1 MREDKDVQKLV
12 RTLRAR
18 APDDAAELLVR
29 ESPERIRDALKL
41 LPDNHA
47 QRVVEHLPAE
57 LQPFKPKAEVKDL
70 TAPGSVAELMDPV
83 PASVPL
89 GTTVAAAVE
98 AVRRADV
105 PTDVTYLYVFDEGDK
120 LVGLVVMR
128 ELMLAGSDATVDQVM
143 LPKPFALQIDLPLS
157 EACKAAVRRQYPVY
171 PVVDGENRLL
181 GQVRGWRLFEQQ
193 VIEISAQPGQMVG
206 VQKEERAFTPLL
218 SSFFKRHPWLQLNL
232 LTAFIAAFVVGSF
245 TGTIEKVVAL
255 AAFLPVLAGQSG
267 NTGCQALAITL
278 RGLAL
283 GDVDK
288 RPKLNLVLKEATL
301 GIANGLL
308 VGLVAAA
315 AMWFYASRQPETASQ
330 APMLALVILL
340 AMCGSCVMSGIS
352 GVLIPLGLRR
362 VGADPAV
369 ASAIF
374 LTTVTDIVGMGL
386 MLALATTLVL

>member
-1 MREDKDVQKLV
+1 MKEENDVQKLV

-29 ESPERIRDALKL
+29 ESPEFIRDTLKL
-41 LPDNHA
+41 LPDRHA
-47 QRVVEHLPAE
+47 RKVAEHLP
-57 LQPFKPKAEVKDL
+57 PHMRPVKPDAGGK
-70 TAPGSVAELMDPV
+70 GVASPETLIELMDPI
-83 PASVPL
+83 PASVPV

-98 AVRRADV
+98 AVRRTEV
-105 PTDVTYLYVFDEGDK
+105 PTELTYLYVTEGGDK
-120 LVGLVVMR
+120 LVGLVVLR
-128 ELMLAGSDATVDQVM
+128 DLMLSEPDATVDQIM
-143 LPKPFALQIDLPLS
+143 LPRPFTINVDLSLS
-157 EACKAAVRRQYPVY
+157 DACRAAVRRHYPVY
-171 PVVDGENRLL
+171 PVVDAKSRLL

-193 VIEISAQPGQMVG
+193 IIEISAQSGQMVG
-206 VQKEERAFTPLL
+206 VQKEERSFTPLFSAFL
-218 SSFFKRHPWLQLNL
+218 RRHPWLQLNL
-232 LTAFIAAFVVGSF
+232 LTAFMAAFVVSSF
-245 TGTIEKVVAL
+245 TGTIEKIVAL

-267 NTGCQALAITL
+267 NTGCQALAMTL

-288 RPKLNLVLKEATL
+288 RPKLHLVMREGAL
-301 GIANGLL
+301 GIANGVL

-315 AMWFYASRQPETASQ
+315 AMWFYASRQPESAAQ

-340 AMCGSCVMSGIS
+340 AMSGSCLMSGIS

-386 MLALATTLVL
+386 MLGLATMLVL

>member
-1 MREDKDVQKLV
+1 MREENDIQKLV

-18 APDDAAELLVR
+18 APDDAAELLAR
-29 ESPERIRDALKL
+29 ESPELIRDALKL
-41 LPDNHA
+41 LPDRHA
-47 QRVVEHLPAE
+47 HRVAEYLPSQRRPIKSHTDG
-57 LQPFKPKAEVKDL
+57 KDL
-70 TAPGSVAELMDPV
+70 AIPEAIVELMDPI
-83 PASVPL
+83 PASVAV

-98 AVRRADV
+98 AVRRAQV
-105 PTDVTYLYVFDEGDK
+105 PSELTYLYITDEGDR
-120 LVGLVVMR
+120 LVGLVVLR
-128 ELMLAGSDATVDQVM
+128 DLMLSEADATVDQIM
-143 LPKPFALQIDLPLS
+143 LASPFALHVDMPLS
-157 EACKAAVRRQYPVY
+157 EACKAAVRRHYPVY
-171 PVVDGENRLL
+171 PVVDAENRLL

-193 VIEISAQPGQMVG
+193 IIEISAQPGQMVG
-206 VQKEERAFTPLL
+206 VQKEERSFTPLFSAFL
-218 SSFFKRHPWLQLNL
+218 KRHPWLQLNL

-245 TGTIEKVVAL
+245 TGTIEKIVAL

-288 RPKLNLVLKEATL
+288 RPKLHLVLREGAL

-315 AMWFYASRQPETASQ
+315 AMWFYASRQPESASQ

-340 AMCGSCVMSGIS
+340 AMSGSCLMSGIS

-386 MLALATTLVL
+386 MLGLATMLVL

>member
-1 MREDKDVQKLV
+1 MRQENDVEKWV

-18 APDDAAELLVR
+18 APDDAAELLAR
-29 ESPERIRDALKL
+29 ESPEFIRDLLKL
-41 LPDNHA
+41 LPDRHA
-47 QRVVEHLPAE
+47 RKVAEHLPSHMR
-57 LQPFKPKAEVKDL
+57 PVTPYGDGKDI
-70 TAPGSVAELMDPV
+70 AFPGSVIELMDPI
-83 PASVPL
+83 PASVPV

-98 AVRRADV
+98 AVRRAQV
-105 PTDVTYLYVFDEGDK
+105 PTELTYLYITDAGDK
-120 LVGLVVMR
+120 LVGLVVLR
-128 ELMLAGSDATVDQVM
+128 DLMLSEPAATVDQIM
-143 LPKPFALQIDLPLS
+143 LPKPFALHVDMPLG
-157 EACKAAVRRQYPVY
+157 EACTAAVRRHYPVY
-171 PVVDGENRLL
+171 PVVNVENRLL

-193 VIEISAQPGQMVG
+193 IIEISAQPGQMVG
-206 VQKEERAFTPLL
+206 VQKEERSFTPLVSAFL
-218 SSFFKRHPWLQLNL
+218 KRHPWLQLNL

-245 TGTIEKVVAL
+245 TGTIEKIVAL

-267 NTGCQALAITL
+267 NTGCQALAMTL

-288 RPKLNLVLKEATL
+288 RPKLHLVLREGVL
-301 GIANGLL
+301 GIANGVL

-315 AMWFYASRQPETASQ
+315 AMWFYASRQPESAAQ

-340 AMCGSCVMSGIS
+340 AMSGSCLMSGIS

-386 MLALATTLVL
+386 MLGLATTLVL

>member
-1 MREDKDVQKLV
+1 MREENDIEKLV

-18 APDDAAELLVR
+18 APDDAAELLAR
-29 ESPERIRDALKL
+29 ESPEFIRDALKL
-41 LPDNHA
+41 LPDRHA
-47 QRVVEHLPAE
+47 RKVAEHFPSQRRPIKSHTDG
-57 LQPFKPKAEVKDL
+57 KDL
-70 TAPGSVAELMDPV
+70 AIPEAIVELMDPI
-83 PASVPL
+83 PASVAV

-98 AVRRADV
+98 AVRRAQV
-105 PTDVTYLYVFDEGDK
+105 PTELTYLYITDEGDR
-120 LVGLVVMR
+120 LVGLVVLR
-128 ELMLAGSDATVDQVM
+128 DLMLSEADATVDQIM
-143 LPKPFALQIDLPLS
+143 LASPFALHVDMPLS
-157 EACKAAVRRQYPVY
+157 EACKAAVRRHYPVY
-171 PVVDGENRLL
+171 PVVDVENRLL

-193 VIEISAQPGQMVG
+193 IIEISAQPGQMVG
-206 VQKEERAFTPLL
+206 VQKEERSFTPLFSAFL
-218 SSFFKRHPWLQLNL
+218 KRHPWLQLNL

-245 TGTIEKVVAL
+245 TGTIEKIVAL

-288 RPKLNLVLKEATL
+288 RPKLHLVLREGAL

-315 AMWFYASRQPETASQ
+315 AMWFYASRQPESASQ

-340 AMCGSCVMSGIS
+340 AMSGSCLMSGIS

-386 MLALATTLVL
+386 MLGLATMLVL

>member
-1 MREDKDVQKLV
+1 MRQENDVEKSV

-18 APDDAAELLVR
+18 APDDAAELLAR
-29 ESPERIRDALKL
+29 ESPEFIRDILKL
-41 LPDNHA
+41 LPDTHA
-47 QRVVEHLPAE
+47 RKVAEHLP
-57 LQPFKPKAEVKDL
+57 PDMRPIKPHSDGKDI
-70 TAPGSVAELMDPV
+70 AVRGSVVELMDPI
-83 PASVPL
+83 PASVPV

-98 AVRRADV
+98 AVRRAEV
-105 PTDVTYLYVFDEGDK
+105 PTELTYLYITDEGDR
-120 LVGLVVMR
+120 LVGLVVLR
-128 ELMLAGSDATVDQVM
+128 DLMLSEADATVDQIM
-143 LPKPFALQIDLPLS
+143 LPKPFALHVDMPLS
-157 EACKAAVRRQYPVY
+157 EACKAAVRRHYPVY
-171 PVVDGENRLL
+171 PVVDVENRLL

-193 VIEISAQPGQMVG
+193 IIEISAQPGQMVG
-206 VQKEERAFTPLL
+206 VQKEERSFTPLVSAFL
-218 SSFFKRHPWLQLNL
+218 KRHPWLQLNL

-245 TGTIEKVVAL
+245 TGTIEKIVAL

-288 RPKLNLVLKEATL
+288 RPKLHLVLREGAL

-315 AMWFYASRQPETASQ
+315 AMWFYASRQPDSASQ

-340 AMCGSCVMSGIS
+340 AMSGSCLMSGIS

-386 MLALATTLVL
+386 MLGLATILVL

>member
-1 MREDKDVQKLV
+1 MRQDNDVEKLV

-18 APDDAAELLVR
+18 APDDAAELLAR
-29 ESPERIRDALKL
+29 ESPEFIRDVLKL
-41 LPDNHA
+41 LPDRHA
-47 QRVVEHLPAE
+47 RKVAEHLPSHMR
-57 LQPFKPKAEVKDL
+57 PVTPYGDGKDI
-70 TAPGSVAELMDPV
+70 AVPGSVIELMDPI
-83 PASVPL
+83 PASVPV
-89 GTTVAAAVE
+89 GTTIAAAVE
-98 AVRRADV
+98 AVRRAQV
-105 PTDVTYLYVFDEGDK
+105 PTELTYLYITDAGGK
-120 LVGLVVMR
+120 LVGLVVLR
-128 ELMLAGSDATVDQVM
+128 DLMLSEPAATVDQIM
-143 LPKPFALQIDLPLS
+143 LPKPFALHVDMPLG
-157 EACKAAVRRQYPVY
+157 EACKAAVRRHYPVY
-171 PVVDGENRLL
+171 PVVDVENRLL

-193 VIEISAQPGQMVG
+193 IIEISAQSGQMVG
-206 VQKEERAFTPLL
+206 VQKEERSFTPLVSAFL
-218 SSFFKRHPWLQLNL
+218 KRHPWLQLNL

-245 TGTIEKVVAL
+245 TGTIEKIVAL

-267 NTGCQALAITL
+267 NTGCQALAMTL

-288 RPKLNLVLKEATL
+288 RPKLHLVLREGVL
-301 GIANGLL
+301 GIANGVL

-315 AMWFYASRQPETASQ
+315 AMWFYASRQPESAAQ

-340 AMCGSCVMSGIS
+340 AMSGSCLMSGIS

-386 MLALATTLVL
+386 MLGLATTLVL